1 MAVET
6 IAQLLSSRDELL
18 KQRNGMSRDEI
29 ERHYLRTEMVEPLIG
44 ATVIGGTV
52 IGDGEE
58 EPYMPVLFIEQ
69 GGKRYSL
76 VISSDD
82 EANDG
87 GRIFVEGGH
96 VVMTPDGVSALSF
109 DK

>member
-6 IAQLLSSRDELL
+6 IAQLLSSRDQLVKERSGL
-18 KQRNGMSRDEI
+18 SRDQI

-44 ATVIGGTV
+44 ATIIGGTV
-52 IGDGEE
+52 LGDGGAD
-58 EPYMPVLFIEQ
+58 PYMPVLFVEQ

-96 VVMTPDGVSALSF
+96 VVMTPDGVSAMSF
-109 DK
+109 DR

>member
-6 IAQLLSSRDELL
+6 IAQLLSSRDQLVKERLSL
-18 KQRNGMSRDEI
+18 SRDQI

-44 ATVIGGTV
+44 AKVIGGTV

-58 EPYMPVLFIEQ
+58 EPFMPVLFVEQ
-69 GGKRYSL
+69 NGKRYSL

-96 VVMTPDGVSALSF
+96 VVMTPDGVSAISF
-109 DK
+109 DR

>member
-1 MAVET
+1 MAVEN
-6 IAQLLSSRDELL
+6 IAQLFANKDKLL
-18 KQRNGMSRDEI
+18 KERLGLKRDQI

-52 IGDGEE
+52 MGDGDED
-58 EPYMPVLFIEQ
+58 PFMPVLFIEQ
-69 GGKRYSL
+69 NGKRYSL

-87 GRIFVEGGH
+87 GRIFIEQGH
-96 VVMTPDGVSALSF
+96 VVITPDGVSATSF

>member
-6 IAQLLSSRDELL
+6 IAQLLSSRDQLVKERSGL
-18 KQRNGMSRDEI
+18 SRDQI

-44 ATVIGGTV
+44 ATIIGGTV
-52 IGDGEE
+52 LGDGGAD
-58 EPYMPVLFIEQ
+58 PYMPVLFIEQ
-69 GGKRYSL
+69 NGKRYSL

-96 VVMTPDGVSALSF
+96 VVMTPDGFSANNF
-109 DK
+109 DR